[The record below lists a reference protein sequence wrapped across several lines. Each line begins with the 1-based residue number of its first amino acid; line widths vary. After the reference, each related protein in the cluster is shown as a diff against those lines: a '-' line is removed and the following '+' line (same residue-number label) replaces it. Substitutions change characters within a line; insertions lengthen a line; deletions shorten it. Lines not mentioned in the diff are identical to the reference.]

1 MIKLT
6 IEGKKYEMA
15 SGWDEIYLT
24 QFFEIYDIK
33 DLEISELKKTLK
45 IISVLSGIPMDILM
59 TINIDDLQAIDMS
72 WITKDIPKNVEKIIK
87 IEGKEYGIVKDI
99 KKLSLGEYADC
110 DEYGKDIRN
119 LHYISA
125 ILLRPVTDKDGEMYM
140 IEKYDSNTLEERAKL
155 FKEKL
160 NIQQILGMNN
170 FFLNSVNGSLKNLT
184 NSSRKQAPKK
194 EKK

>member
-110 DEYGKDIRN
+110 DGYGKDIRN